1 MAYGLLIKNANGT
14 VVCNTATS
22 ILNFE
27 TVDTTSISLS
37 AGASTNVT
45 VEGAHIP
52 GAILVEVDGFG
63 DTDITSATGIDTV
76 TFTNN
81 GSVSRNANISFWRLK

>member
-1 MAYGLLIKNANGT
+1 MSHGLVINNANGVT
-14 VVCNTATS
+14 VLNTATG

-52 GAILVEVDGFG
+52 GAILVEVDGFQ
-63 DTDITSATGIDTV
+63 DEDISSSSGINTI

-81 GSVSRNANISFWRLK
+81 GSATRSANISFWRLK